1 MYHKKLLRHISILIK
16 DLFIWLYKE
25 WSTIELKDQQYVEKA
40 FR

>member
-1 MYHKKLLRHISILIK
+1 MYHKKVAYSLV

-25 WSTIELKDQQYVEKA
+25 WSTIELKDQQDVEKA